1 MPTTSSWARAYDAVS
16 AYCHRVGSTTAE
28 GREPDPAPDVR
39 ALLPVVRRIVLKRV
53 GRHQA
58 AEDLIQ
64 ETLVR
69 VLAAAPRIEEGMLEP
84 YAIVTAKHVVAS
96 MWRQTDR
103 DQRNRHRI
111 VDARAVEAPEEGL
124 LVAEQRTAMAVALER
139 LSAEERAAVVE
150 HELLG
155 HDTRSMAE
163 HSGSTP
169 GAVAARL
176 NRARARLRVEYL
188 LALEGQEPP
197 TERCRTVLYT
207 LSLGDR
213 RRQREVGAGPHLLEC
228 RTCAS
233 VSVPLL
239 GRAQSPENRLRIRV
253 GSDSDIVAARQAARE
268 RAADAGFGRTD
279 QTVLATA
286 VSEVTRNIVRFA
298 GTGELLIELLET
310 PRRGVRIIARDEGPG
325 IPDAAEALRDGYSTC
340 GGLGI
345 GLPGARRLMDDFE
358 VTSSV
363 GEGTTVTMTK
373 WLQER

>member
-1 MPTTSSWARAYDAVS
+1 M
-16 AYCHRVGSTTAE
+16 
-28 GREPDPAPDVR
+28 
-39 ALLPVVRRIVLKRV
+39 VRRIVLKRV
-53 GRHQA
+53 GGHQA

-84 YAIVTAKHVVAS
+84 YAIVTARHVVAS
-96 MWRQTDR
+96 MWRQNDR

-111 VDARAVEAPEEGL
+111 VDTRVVQAPDEGL
-124 LVAEQRTAMAVALER
+124 LAAEQRTAMASALER

-155 HDTRSMAE
+155 HGTRSMAE
-163 HSGSTP
+163 RSGSTA

-197 TERCRTVLYT
+197 TERCRTVLYA

-213 RRQREVGAGPHLLEC
+213 RRQREVDAGPHLLEC
-228 RTCAS
+228 SLCAS
-233 VSVPLL
+233 VSVALL
-239 GRAQSPENRLRIRV
+239 GRAQAPDDRLRISV
-253 GSDSDIVAARQAARE
+253 GGDSDIVAARQAARE

-279 QTVLATA
+279 QTVVATA
-286 VSEVTRNIVRFA
+286 VSEITRNIVRFA
-298 GTGELLIELLET
+298 GTGELLIELVER
-310 PRRGVRIIARDEGPG
+310 PRRGLRIIARDEGPG
-325 IPDAAEALRDGYSTC
+325 IPDAAEAQRDGYSTC

-358 VTSSV
+358 VISAV

-373 WLQER
+373 WVQER